1 MQAPSP
7 FRLPVLGSQLTD
19 GRRYPRQMPK
29 SGKRQ
34 PDKKSDPLPVVAI
47 LQKSLRALFKYAKD
61 IPALHN
67 RRNSVALQNWMR
79 EQPQWGDS
87 VSKSHINRIENG
99 EGPVGIDVVDMIA
112 RAFGYDAWELLHPSF
127 EPRSEAERNSGATS
141 RRSSSAAQRPQE
153 RRMARQPTPEELT
166 FITILRAQRVAKY
179 LAHEVRGPQANP
191 RQPRKKARRLKRAS
205 KVNPKREEPS

>member
-127 EPRSEAERNSGATS
+127 EPRSEAERQLWRDFQTFQQRRSTTPGTTHGETADAGGADVHHDPARAAGREISGA
-141 RRSSSAAQRPQE
+141 RSPRP
-153 RRMARQPTPEELT
+153 ASKPAP
-166 FITILRAQRVAKY
+166 AKKKGK
-179 LAHEVRGPQANP
+179 AT
-191 RQPRKKARRLKRAS
+191 KAR
-205 KVNPKREEPS
+205 V